1 MAYGY
6 ATTRVSEALL
16 TLDPDLDLD
25 LDLDP
30 DSLLLEEAASYVCQD
45 CGRAEPDPIIGFMD
59 GELVFACPHCS
70 PAVLPN

>member
-1 MAYGY
+1 MAHGC
-6 ATTRVSEALL
+6 ASLRVSEALP
-16 TLDPDLDLD
+16 TLDPELDE
-25 LDLDP
+25 
-30 DSLLLEEAASYVCQD
+30 LLLEEASGYVCQD